1 MCSISFTNISQ
12 KEKNLVVTVSSRKWG
27 GGEAAEYPEIYIQ
40 GNPSPVEP
48 RLFCPEIFCL
58 SLALVISRQYWLLQI
73 VILQQRG
80 SSQPRARIRLPERKY
95 LTLQSCYW
103 CPSASL
109 ILISVI
115 DPQASP
121 LQGSNINIP
130 NVYSLFSVQVSGL
143 SPSHFDSKVLF
154 QTRTKMP

>member
-1 MCSISFTNISQ
+1 MLRGDKGPTEGWVPCAVYRLLTSH
-12 KEKNLVVTVSSRKWG
+12 KRKKKLVVTVSSRKWG
-27 GGEAAEYPEIYIQ
+27 GGKRLNTRKYIQ
-40 GNPSPVEP
+40 GNPCPVEP

-58 SLALVISRQYWLLQI
+58 SLALVISWQYCLLQI

-80 SSQPRARIRLPERKY
+80 SSQPRARIRLPGRKY

-115 DPQASP
+115 DSQASP

-130 NVYSLFSVQVSGL
+130 KVYSLFSV
-143 SPSHFDSKVLF
+143 
-154 QTRTKMP
+154 

>member
-1 MCSISFTNISQ
+1 MGTLCSILFTNISQ
-12 KEKNLVVTVSSRKWG
+12 KEKKLVVTVSSRKWG
-27 GGEAAEYPEIYIQ
+27 GGGKRLNTWKYIQ
-40 GNPSPVEP
+40 GNPSPVEL

-58 SLALVISRQYWLLQI
+58 SLALVISWQYWLLQI

-80 SSQPRARIRLPERKY
+80 SRQPRARIRLPERKY

-109 ILISVI
+109 ILTSVI
-115 DPQASP
+115 DSQASP

-130 NVYSLFSVQVSGL
+130 KVYSLFSV
-143 SPSHFDSKVLF
+143 
-154 QTRTKMP
+154 